1 MQLSVSELLKKAA
14 KKSKVAERAEYLQKH
29 DNPTMRKIL
38 KYTFSPKITFNM
50 MPEGAPP
57 YEPTDGIDLENV
69 LYAETRRL
77 YLFTD
82 GGNPDLKQIRK
93 ESLYI
98 ELLESV
104 DPEDAKLL
112 VYMKDKKLGDEY
124 KGLTKSVVEK
134 AFPGMI

>member
-14 KKSKVAERAEYLQKH
+14 KKSKVAERAEYLLKH

-50 MPEGAPP
+50 LPEGAPP
-57 YEPTDGIDLENV
+57 YKPSDGIDVENV

-82 GGNPDLKQIRK
+82 GGNPDLKNVRK
-93 ESLYI
+93 EALFI
-98 ELLESV
+98 EILEAV

-112 VYMKDKKLGDEY
+112 IMMKDKQLGSEY
-124 KGLTKSVVEK
+124 KGITKAVLEK
-134 AFPGMI
+134 AYPGLV

>member
-14 KKSKVAERAEYLQKH
+14 KKSKVADRAEYLLKH
-29 DNPTMRKIL
+29 DNPTVRKIL

-50 MPEGAPP
+50 LPEGAPP
-57 YEPTDGIDLENV
+57 YTPTDGIDVENV

-93 ESLYI
+93 EALFI
-98 ELLESV
+98 EILESV

-112 VYMKDKKLGDEY
+112 IMMKDKKLGAEY
-124 KGLTKSVVEK
+124 KGLTKSVVDK
-134 AFPGMI
+134 AYPGML